1 MRSWFYIGSIAL
13 AASTSFAGCT
23 ITATTG
29 GDGGSAGADGGA
41 AGSGGK
47 TTGGTSA
54 SGGSTSA
61 SGGSTSASGGSTQAS
76 SQGGS
81 SSSGGTSQGGTS
93 TTGSGASV
101 AALITQYCAIAQ
113 VNSCHSS
120 CATEYTDLN
129 TQFNS
134 CESLLIPM
142 LACYCKLDGS
152 AFTCDSQWA
161 LTTSCNSE
169 QAAYNTCTGF

>member
-47 TTGGTSA
+47 TTGG
-54 SGGSTSA
+54 TSA